1 VSLEVLNTYLL
12 ALMPS
17 LRVAKPS
24 ATSDSAM
31 FSPLVSE
38 EEEKEIK
45 QDSNLPPLTTECQ

>member
-1 VSLEVLNTYLL
+1 MGIGRVINTYLL

-24 ATSDSAM
+24 ATRDSAM

-38 EEEKEIK
+38 EEKG
-45 QDSNLPPLTTECQ
+45 N